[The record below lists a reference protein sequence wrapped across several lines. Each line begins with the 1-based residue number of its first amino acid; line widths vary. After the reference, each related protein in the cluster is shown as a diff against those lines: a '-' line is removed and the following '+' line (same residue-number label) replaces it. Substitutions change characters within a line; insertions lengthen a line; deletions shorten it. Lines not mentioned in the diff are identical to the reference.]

1 MTAPAAAP
9 DDNPNR
15 NGSARS
21 LRVSVCK
28 TQPTMPSPAPMIVAS
43 NARGNL
49 KSRTILL
56 TGLSLLPLRITSTTL
71 EMPSGVE
78 PTTIA
83 IRVNKNT
90 HPKPM
95 TSKPVIR
102 ILREATSSL
111 KDFLHCFRHLRHSFY
126 ICWAWSKLFIS
137 KRNICFILYCVRI
150 LHSRM

>member
-56 TGLSLLPLRITSTTL
+56 TGLSLLPLSITSTTL

-90 HPKPM
+90 DPKPM

-102 ILREATSSL
+102 ILREATSLLKRLLSL
-111 KDFLHCFRHLRHSFY
+111 LRPS
-126 ICWAWSKLFIS
+126 SP
-137 KRNICFILYCVRI
+137 
-150 LHSRM
+150 